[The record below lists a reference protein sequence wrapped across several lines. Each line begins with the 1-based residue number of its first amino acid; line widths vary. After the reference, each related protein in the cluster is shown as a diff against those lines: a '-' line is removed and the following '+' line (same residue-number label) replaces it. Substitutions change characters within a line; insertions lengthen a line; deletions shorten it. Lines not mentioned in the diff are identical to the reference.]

1 MASQRGV
8 FTNSFKDGK
17 NESMNNQTKS
27 SGSSERDQMILKAEQ
42 EVKKESFD
50 VKVDNKQVKER
61 AGSSC
66 ADPATP
72 LLTSKSLLSGSTRS
86 LNLPPS
92 MANLPDRNYRK
103 TSQDNSQAS
112 NPIQA
117 GNSNQFDYNSS
128 PFNFGYGQNYHHIR
142 PQSPPHCGENSH
154 CSYFHHQNHNV
165 ELNSHQECMQTQ
177 KMLLTTIC
185 KCNELIYNQ
194 QKEIQGLNNT
204 VHMVSFCTFVVCI
217 KNALRYDG

>member
-1 MASQRGV
+1 MNINS
-8 FTNSFKDGK
+8 TNH
-17 NESMNNQTKS
+17 QTKS

-42 EVKKESFD
+42 EVKKETFD
-50 VKVDNKQVKER
+50 AKIDNKKAKER
-61 AGSSC
+61 AVSSC

-72 LLTSKSLLSGSTRS
+72 LLTSKNRLSGSTRS

-103 TSQDNSQAS
+103 TSQDNSQTS
-112 NPIQA
+112 NPIQT
-117 GNSNQFDYNSS
+117 GQSIQFDS
-128 PFNFGYGQNYHHIR
+128 PFNFGWQNFPHIR
-142 PQSPPHCGENSH
+142 QQSPPPHWPDNHH
-154 CSYFHHQNHNV
+154 CSYFHHPQPQIV
-165 ELNSHQECMQTQ
+165 DSHQECMQTQ

-204 VHMVSFCTFVVCI
+204 VHMVSLIQGEGIV
-217 KNALRYDG
+217 KNY